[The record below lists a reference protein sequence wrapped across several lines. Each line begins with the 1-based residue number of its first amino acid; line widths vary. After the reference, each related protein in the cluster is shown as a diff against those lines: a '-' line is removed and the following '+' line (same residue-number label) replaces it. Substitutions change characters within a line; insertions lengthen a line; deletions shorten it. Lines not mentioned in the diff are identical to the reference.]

1 MYRHHLIFA
10 ILLSLVSLT
19 GRAQSN
25 YVRIAKLVVDSSH
38 LADYISALREGIETA
53 VSTEPGVLSMYAVA
67 DQQRPYH
74 ITILE
79 TYASRA
85 AYEQHVQTP
94 HFKKYKSGTSL
105 WVKSLELIDV
115 VPVINQ
121 TKQ

>member
-67 DQQRPYH
+67 DQQWPFH